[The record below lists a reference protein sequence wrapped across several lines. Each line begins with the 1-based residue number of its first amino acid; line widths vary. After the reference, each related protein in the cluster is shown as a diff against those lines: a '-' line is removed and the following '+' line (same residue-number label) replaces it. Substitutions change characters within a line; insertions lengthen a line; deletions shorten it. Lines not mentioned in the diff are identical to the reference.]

1 MVTGYTHLYPYHMH
15 LILAMARG
23 FGMQKKANL
32 WESSSSSCI
41 GITHINQAWVTG
53 LHRAPCIF
61 SSVPLIH
68 TTPACCKVLAYLCSS
83 SHSMRT
89 LLEMFDARPGKQQQ
103 TRIDL
108 AWWTHTHT
116 HSEALPHI
124 QPMRPQNTAL
134 NHGLEATCC
143 NIDLIQ
149 NPTSVTGKKVVMTT
163 GSKFGKKIG
172 STLKDK
178 PISSTMQ
185 RIGLVMPYWC
195 YHFMASWLHQMMPLC
210 FLVSTQQ
217 Y

>member
-1 MVTGYTHLYPYHMH
+1 MGESISRPLIPKQCVGDWVNSSPWLCMVTGYTHLYPYHMH

-108 AWWTHTHT
+108 AWTHTHT
-116 HSEALPHI
+116 HTQRHYPTYNQWGHRT
-124 QPMRPQNTAL
+124 RPW
-134 NHGLEATCC
+134 
-143 NIDLIQ
+143 
-149 NPTSVTGKKVVMTT
+149 
-163 GSKFGKKIG
+163 
-172 STLKDK
+172 
-178 PISSTMQ
+178 TM
-185 RIGLVMPYWC
+185 
-195 YHFMASWLHQMMPLC
+195 A
-210 FLVSTQQ
+210 
-217 Y
+217 